1 MLTVGDPSPG
11 MKLHPVFGLPVD
23 LSHGTSVVAFLRPL
37 TGCTARVQI
46 TTLIEAFPRFDAE
59 AIRVVGVTRTD
70 LTFAR
75 DFVPRNHVLIPI
87 YVDETG
93 EVFRAF
99 QVEQDKGFVKSLA
112 AFRPNTASAAV
123 EALKRGRSWN
133 VLPSADLPAW
143 FVVRDGRVAYA
154 SYGTSVMDQ
163 PDIEELWRAATR

>member
-1 MLTVGDPSPG
+1 MLTVGDAAPG

-23 LSHGTSVVAFLRPL
+23 LSHGTTVVAFLRPL

-46 TTLIEAFPRFDAE
+46 TTLTEAFPRFDAE

-70 LTFAR
+70 LTYAR
-75 DFVPRNHVLIPI
+75 DFVPRYHVLFPI

-99 QVEQDKGFVKSLA
+99 QVGADKGLA
-112 AFRPNTASAAV
+112 KTLTTLPTRLGTAV
-123 EALKRGRSWN
+123 EALKLGRTWN
-133 VLPSADLPAW
+133 VLPSSDLPAW

-154 SYGTSVMDQ
+154 SYGSSAMDQ
-163 PDIEELWRAATR
+163 PDIEELWRAATG